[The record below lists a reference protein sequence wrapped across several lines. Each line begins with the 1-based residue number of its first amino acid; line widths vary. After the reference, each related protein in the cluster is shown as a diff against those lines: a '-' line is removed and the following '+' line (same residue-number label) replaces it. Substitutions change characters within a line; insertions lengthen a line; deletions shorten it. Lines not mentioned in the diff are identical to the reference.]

1 MKLTLS
7 FSPCPNDT
15 FIFEP
20 IVNRRIDTGDLEFE
34 TTLNDVEQLNKAA
47 FSGLPD
53 VTKLSFNA
61 FTRLYD
67 QYQMLNSGSALGRN
81 CGPLLI
87 TLPEKMDSDVRKLR
101 IAIPGYNTTAFLL
114 LKYAFPKAE
123 FFMETIFSDIENAVL
138 EGRADAGVIIH
149 ENRFT
154 FESKGLVKILD
165 LGEHW
170 ESKTGSPI
178 PLGGIAVK
186 RSLPDHIKSKIDSIM
201 AQSVR
206 YAFSHPQSGLEYIRE
221 HAQEMDDKVMYAHI
235 NLYVNEF
242 TKSLGTEGKN
252 AVITLFRTV
261 YPDFSDMESQDL
273 FVTP

>member
-87 TLPEKMDSDVRKLR
+87 TLPEKMDSEVRKLR
-101 IAIPGYNTTAFLL
+101 IAIPGYYTTAFLL

-242 TKSLGTEGKN
+242 TKSFGTEGKN

>member
-87 TLPEKMDSDVRKLR
+87 TLPEKMDSEVRKLR
-101 IAIPGYNTTAFLL
+101 IAIPGYYTTAFLL

>member
-1 MKLTLS
+1 
-7 FSPCPNDT
+7 
-15 FIFEP
+15 
-20 IVNRRIDTGDLEFE
+20 
-34 TTLNDVEQLNKAA
+34 
-47 FSGLPD
+47 
-53 VTKLSFNA
+53 
-61 FTRLYD
+61 
-67 QYQMLNSGSALGRN
+67 MLNSGSALGRN

-87 TLPEKMDSDVRKLR
+87 TLPEKMDSEVRKLR
-101 IAIPGYNTTAFLL
+101 IAIPGYYTTAFLL